1 MKIKKKSSLYI
12 FEKIIFLLKIYNLLL
27 LILIPSNILINCN
40 KNTFLHVKYYKYKL
54 NKVNKVDFVYFYKI
68 QSYQRNK

>member
-54 NKVNKVDFVYFYKI
+54 NKVDFVYFYKI
-68 QSYQRNK
+68 QFYQRNK